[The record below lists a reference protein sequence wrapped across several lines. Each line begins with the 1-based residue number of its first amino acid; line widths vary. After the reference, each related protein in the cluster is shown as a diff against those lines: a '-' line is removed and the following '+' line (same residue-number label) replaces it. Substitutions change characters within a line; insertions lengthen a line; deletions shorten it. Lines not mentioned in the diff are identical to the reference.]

1 MQMINVRLKFS
12 KGEEV
17 KYISHLDLMRTF
29 QRAIRRAGLPIAYS
43 TGFNPHQE
51 ISFGAPL
58 ALGVTSSAEYVDMWL
73 SEKIEMNY
81 MIDKLN
87 ETLPSGIKVSDGIVL
102 SDKAKNAMSLVT
114 HSRYTIK
121 FKLENADEKIIQEK
135 IDTFLEQEQ
144 ILIKKEQP
152 KKNFALKE
160 IDIKAM
166 IYQMKLLFVKENEC
180 FLNCL
185 LSSGSK
191 ANLKPELLMEAF
203 QNFCNWDIK
212 RVKINREETY
222 TEIEGKLVDLIELY
236 R

>member
-1 MQMINVRLKFS
+1 MINVRLKFS
-12 KGEEV
+12 KAEEV

-73 SEKIEMNY
+73 SEKIEIKDI
-81 MIDKLN
+81 IDRLN
-87 ETLPSGIKVSDGIVL
+87 DTLPDGIKASDGIIL

-121 FKLENADEKIIQEK
+121 FKLENADEKVMNEK
-135 IDTFLEQEQ
+135 INSFLDQEQ

-166 IYQMKLLFVKENEC
+166 IYQMKLLFVKDGEC

-203 QNFCNWDIK
+203 EIFCNWDIK

>member
-1 MQMINVRLKFS
+1 MQMINIRLKFS

-29 QRAIRRAGLPIAYS
+29 QRAIRRAGIPIAYS
-43 TGFNPHQE
+43 AGFNPHQE

-73 SEKIEMNY
+73 SEKIEIRS

-87 ETLPSGIKVSDGIVL
+87 ETLPDGIKVSDGIVL

-121 FKLENADEKIIQEK
+121 FKLENADEKVVHEK
-135 IDTFLEQEQ
+135 IHEFLEQEQ

-160 IDIKAM
+160 INIKPM
-166 IYQMKLLFVKENEC
+166 IYQMKLLFVKDDEC
-180 FLNCL
+180 FFNCL

-203 QNFCNWDIK
+203 QLFCNWDIK
-212 RVKINREETY
+212 KIKINREETY
-222 TEIEGKLVDLIELY
+222 TELEGKLMDLIELY

>member
-1 MQMINVRLKFS
+1 MINVRLKFS

-73 SEKIEMNY
+73 SEKVEIKD
-81 MIDKLN
+81 IIGRLN
-87 ETLPSGIKVSDGIVL
+87 ETLPDGIKVSDGIVL

-121 FKLENADEKIIQEK
+121 FKLENADENVINGK
-135 IDTFLEQEQ
+135 IDSFLEQEQ

-166 IYQMKLLFVKENEC
+166 IYQMKLLFVKDNEC

-203 QNFCNWDIK
+203 EKFCNWDIK